1 MRRYAPS
8 IDRVALLVTAP
19 ADRHADV
26 FDALAGLSGRATVL
40 SRSAARI
47 AVVTERGPIEVFIS
61 TPDQAGAALAWY
73 TGADAHVQHLRA
85 LARSR
90 GLVFDQAK
98 LTDAG
103 KDVPCPTEDDL
114 YRHLGLSYVAP
125 ELREGGDEIEAAE
138 QGRLPQLLT
147 QLHMRGDLHAHTRWS
162 DGRDSVEQMVAAAR
176 QLGYEYFA
184 ITDHSERSAASRTL
198 ARDEVGRQAAEIA
211 AAREQVPGIEVLHGV
226 EVDIMPDGS
235 LDFDDEVLAGFDI
248 VLASLHD
255 DAGQDGPQLLDRYL
269 RAMVHPLVNVI
280 THPSNRTPGGYAGYD
295 LDYDRLFEAAA
306 TTGTALEVDG
316 SPGHL
321 DLDGDLARR
330 AIDLGATLV
339 VDSDAHRTDFLARQL
354 QFGVGTA
361 RRGWAEPRHVLN
373 TQGIASVR
381 AFVKAKRDR

>member
-1 MRRYAPS
+1 MLA
-8 IDRVALLVTAP
+8 TAP

-26 FDALAGLSGRATVL
+26 FDALAVLSGKATVL

-47 AVVTERGPIEVFIS
+47 AVVTERGALEVFIT
-61 TPDQAGAALAWY
+61 TPDQAGAALAWQ
-73 TGADAHVQHLRA
+73 TGADAHVQRLAARA
-85 LARSR
+85 RTR
-90 GLVFDQAK
+90 GLVFDQGM

-103 KDVPCPTEDDL
+103 RDVPCATEDDL
-114 YRHLGLSYVAP
+114 YRHLGLPYVAP
-125 ELREGGDEIEAAE
+125 ELREGGDELEAAE
-138 QGRLPQLLT
+138 QHRLPQLLT
-147 QLHMRGDLHAHTRWS
+147 PLHIRGDLHTHSRWS
-162 DGRDSVEQMVAAAR
+162 DGRDSVEEMVAAAR
-176 QLGYEYFA
+176 QLGYQYFA

-198 ARDEVGRQAAEIA
+198 GRDDVGRQAEEIA

-226 EVDIMPDGS
+226 EVDIMRDGS
-235 LDFDDEVLAGFDI
+235 LDFDDELLAGFDI

-255 DAGQDGPQLLDRYL
+255 DAGQDGPRLLDRYL

-295 LDYDRLFEAAA
+295 FDYDRLFEAAA
-306 TTGTALEVDG
+306 ATGTALEVDG

-339 VDSDAHRTDFLARQL
+339 VDSDGHRSDFLALQM

-361 RRGWAEPRHVLN
+361 RRGWVEPRHVLN
-373 TQGIASVR
+373 TQGIAAVR
-381 AFVKAKRDR
+381 AFVAAKRGR

>member
-1 MRRYAPS
+1 M
-8 IDRVALLVTAP
+8 ALLATAL

-26 FDALAGLSGRATVL
+26 FDALAVLSGRATVL

-61 TPDQAGAALAWY
+61 TPDQAGAALAWH
-73 TGADAHVQHLRA
+73 TGADAHVQRLAAR
-85 LARSR
+85 ARSR
-90 GLVFDQAK
+90 GLVFDQGM

-103 KDVPCPTEDDL
+103 RDVPCSTEDDL
-114 YRHLGLSYVAP
+114 YRHLGLPYVAP

-138 QGRLPQLLT
+138 QDRLPQLLT
-147 QLHMRGDLHAHTRWS
+147 PLHIRGDLHTHSRWS
-162 DGRDSVEQMVAAAR
+162 DGRDSVEQMAAAAR
-176 QLGYEYFA
+176 QLGYQYFA
-184 ITDHSERSAASRTL
+184 VTDHSERSAASRTL
-198 ARDEVGRQAAEIA
+198 ARDEVGRQAEEIA
-211 AAREQVPGIEVLHGV
+211 AAREHVPGIELLHGV

-235 LDFDDEVLAGFDI
+235 LDFDDELLAAFDI
-248 VLASLHD
+248 VLASLHN

-269 RAMVHPLVNVI
+269 RAVVHPLVNVI

-295 LDYDRLFEAAA
+295 FDYDRLFDAAA

-339 VDSDAHRTDFLARQL
+339 VDSDAHRSDFLAFQMQL
-354 QFGVGTA
+354 GVGTA
-361 RRGWAEPRHVLN
+361 RRGWVEPRHVLN
-373 TQGIASVR
+373 TQGIAAVR